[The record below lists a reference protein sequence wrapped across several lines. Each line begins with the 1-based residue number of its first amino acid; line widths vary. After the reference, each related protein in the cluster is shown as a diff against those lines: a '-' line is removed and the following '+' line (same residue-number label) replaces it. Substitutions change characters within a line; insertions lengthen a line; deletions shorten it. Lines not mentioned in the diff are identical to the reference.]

1 MTDMWFVVDGNVE
14 SDTPRTTISPEKNT
28 AEQTGQQSRPKQK
41 GSTMEDNMNAKR
53 SETYEAAI
61 NYMKQS
67 SPVCF
72 DRPLIFRLSSF
83 LPLSFRDT
91 YMTGMSL
98 YMYHMTCSTWS
109 FALRS
114 TDCKCLLF
122 LSSLVRLSLLL

>member
-14 SDTPRTTISPEKNT
+14 PDTPRTTISPEKNT

-53 SETYEAAI
+53 SEMYEAAI

-72 DRPLIFRLSSF
+72 DRPLISPWAKWLKMADRYHSGGGRPPYIKLKLIMCRFQK
-83 LPLSFRDT
+83 
-91 YMTGMSL
+91 YMMEML
-98 YMYHMTCSTWS
+98 
-109 FALRS
+109 
-114 TDCKCLLF
+114 
-122 LSSLVRLSLLL
+122 